1 MFNAARAQFY
11 PEYPYDTLMS
21 TPGTRVT
28 IRQIVIRE
36 DRRQNVKTKLRQTR
50 MPSPECAK
58 AQADE
63 SEPCR
68 RVNST

>member
-28 IRQIVIRE
+28 IREEVK
-36 DRRQNVKTKLRQTR
+36 RRQNVKTKLRQTR